1 MDVVASKSPSE
12 GVSAESTRLYSML
25 FFTYGLVLSILNRE
39 GKSRFFFFFS
49 YDLNFL
55 FPTFNRLF
63 MMVITFD
70 YWDKEFANQNYFDEI
85 NYNFAETALDKVINH
100 VETKS
105 LGS

>member
-1 MDVVASKSPSE
+1 
-12 GVSAESTRLYSML
+12 
-25 FFTYGLVLSILNRE
+25 
-39 GKSRFFFFFS
+39 
-49 YDLNFL
+49 
-55 FPTFNRLF
+55 